1 MCAYTSSAMNVC
13 NNESADRIVGLEL
26 MGENTKMDDRKI
38 LAQVVTP
45 LYRYYSIY
53 MIIVKLLR
61 HTNQQ
66 TFFDTFK

>member
-1 MCAYTSSAMNVC
+1 MNVC

-38 LAQVVTP
+38 LVQVVTP

-66 TFFDTFK
+66 NFF